1 MAEPSITKGA
11 PKVGD
16 LVIASIAKVMPYGA
30 YCKLL
35 EYDNTEVFLP
45 IKEVSSGWIKNIRE
59 FIHEGQKVVVKV
71 IFFDKERQT
80 LDVSMKKVTPA
91 DSKAKINTYN
101 LEKRLS
107 ALFLRSVHQAGLD
120 SQKAEL
126 VKLVPAAF
134 PTYTELFRNA
144 EANTKEFADSEIPK
158 KLRDTILSLLE
169 TSRKKKKY
177 IVSYVMKLTSYDAK
191 AGATEIRGIL
201 SAVRDKGID
210 VRYISAPKYH
220 LTAEGK
226 DYAEAEAK
234 IKGAVETVNAKLKKG
249 LFEIEKEKIKKE
261 KEDIMSKL

>member
-1 MAEPSITKGA
+1 
-11 PKVGD
+11 
-16 LVIASIAKVMPYGA
+16 MPYGA

-35 EYDNTEVFLP
+35 EYDNIEVFLP

-59 FIHEGQKVVVKV
+59 FIHEGQKVVVKI

-91 DSKAKINTYN
+91 DSKAKINVYN
-101 LEKRLS
+101 LEKRLN

-120 SQKAEL
+120 SQKTEL
-126 VKLVPAAF
+126 LKLVPAEF
-134 PTYTELFRNA
+134 PTFTELFRNA
-144 EANTKEFADSEIPK
+144 EDNSKEFENSALPK

-177 IVSYVMKLTSYDAK
+177 VVSYVMKLTSYDPK
-191 AGATEIRGIL
+191 SGATEVRGIL
-201 SAVRDKGID
+201 TAVKGKGID

-226 DYAEAEAK
+226 DYVDAEAK
-234 IKGAVETVNAKLKKG
+234 IKSAVEIVTTKLKKG
-249 LFEIEKEKIKKE
+249 LFEIEKEKLKKD